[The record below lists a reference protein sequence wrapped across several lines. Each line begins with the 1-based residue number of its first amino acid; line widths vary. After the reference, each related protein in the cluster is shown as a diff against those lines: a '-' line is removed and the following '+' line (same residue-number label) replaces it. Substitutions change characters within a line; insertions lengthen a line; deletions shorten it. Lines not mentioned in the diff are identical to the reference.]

1 MKGISEY
8 KAESLVGDKKKRR
21 TLSQGLIGT
30 FRTGGFLA
38 CESEGGCAARVG
50 GVEVPFC
57 TLAFMVLYQEEKHF
71 VRQGCS

>member
-8 KAESLVGDKKKRR
+8 KAESLVGDKKEKNPKARSYWYFQNR
-21 TLSQGLIGT
+21 
-30 FRTGGFLA
+30 GFLA

-57 TLAFMVLYQEEKHF
+57 TLAFMGLYQEEKHF